1 MTCKICDNKSGQS
14 ILLVRPTAVA
24 TDPAIAPQG
33 IAALDA
39 HAGTV
44 KTFGL
49 PPLKAESK
57 YALRLLRR
65 EGYVYVFF
73 PGEKPLG
80 QIKPWLAYR
89 VYNQGA
95 LIPEGSFVFD
105 RSEFACSTK
114 STHPH
119 DVRTLCIA
127 EPKRIAKVW
136 VGFSM
141 NWWSDTVKSNAA
153 KDPKAAGMVEVN
165 LAGDPPTHGFAA
177 DAALLKQH
185 VADYAVQSLKHGG
198 LEEDATPFYPPGDI
212 AAAQAARAL
221 VAVMQRQNAGHAS
234 KPMVVAIPD
243 PVGLAADLNG
253 IRMARDRRDK
263 EALLLPEV
271 AWPLMTN
278 QLLSGLK
285 ASIESAA
292 MDEARATPDGHVSQK
307 RWNELKGTPFY
318 REGGYEWL
326 PTQGTAADGS
336 PNGKAIKPRTSV
348 HERRIDERGNA
359 YGSAQWKPFASQID
373 AGKHERWMQDF
384 KTRRGT
390 EADRLALHEKNWL
403 AAVNSSA
410 TLAYF
415 ATHFDE
421 SDPNKHTA
429 PTSPGAIYAG
439 ESHLIH
445 YPQPLSTAECYAQY
459 LERML
464 EPPITDPHAV
474 PLRAMFGNQK
484 DVISRVHAMLIGD
497 ADRDNEDNMR
507 DKTLDIFKGLVTAE
521 WGPKYSWMKAAVM
534 GLSGGHLAAVAAGAL
549 QFGLSLKWSD
559 GLTIPQKAQKY
570 LQRLPALAAA
580 ELALLDAM
588 RAATEGGAP
597 GLHVVI
603 RSNWRREKVL
613 AIMERNPFDYSE
625 ADRRAIRN
633 KPPGSMIVAQ
643 RVVMLDAGSANIRL
657 IPNETAQLPGASPRS
672 RRGLSM
678 AQFTEHVKAADLQ
691 SFDSATVKNVKA
703 HVAQEAVDA
712 NVKSLRT
719 DQFFGGAVMVVQ
731 GLGLIWSMRDFFQ
744 ELGKGDNSKLFDK
757 LLGVADGVAGFVG
770 GALDLRAANLQ
781 IQMVEAQGAARGTA
795 MSQVSRS
802 LSNLRAGAAMTGVA
816 GGVLNMV
823 MSFRKMQEADQKGD
837 EASYRGHLYAGIAFG
852 LNSVAMSL
860 ITADF
865 LTRGATNRAIGAA
878 SQKVAQTLIKRGL
891 QRVVLT
897 VIASASAE
905 ALVAGVG
912 VFISGA
918 GWVLLIAGVAS
929 TMWAVLSERSD
940 LQRWIARGY
949 FGRDTEGRYEEKGRE
964 LLEYH
969 MIMAEMVYKP
979 MADEENQRL
988 LKKYPGPPAA
998 PAPRIP
1004 PFGGD
1009 GVGGFR

>member
-24 TDPAIAPQG
+24 TDPEIAPQG

-44 KTFGL
+44 NAFGL
-49 PPLKAESK
+49 PALKAESK
-57 YALRLLRR
+57 HALRLLRR
-65 EGYVYVFF
+65 EGYVYVLF

-89 VYNQGA
+89 VYNHGA

-105 RSEFACSTK
+105 RSEFACDTK

-136 VGFSM
+136 IGFSM
-141 NWWSDTVKSNAA
+141 NWWSDTVKSNVA

-177 DAALLKQH
+177 EAALLKRH

-198 LEEDATPFYPPGDI
+198 LKEDATPFYPPGDI

-221 VAVMQRQNAGHAS
+221 VAVMQRQNAGHAG

-253 IRMARDRRDK
+253 IRVARDRRDK
-263 EALLLPEV
+263 EALLQPEV

-292 MDEARATPDGHVSQK
+292 MDEAHTTADGHLSQK

-318 REGGYEWL
+318 REGGYEWF

-336 PNGKAIKPRTSV
+336 LNGKVIKPRTPV
-348 HERRIDERGNA
+348 HERRIDERGQA

-373 AGKHERWMQDF
+373 AGKHERWMQEF
-384 KTRRGT
+384 RTRRGT

-403 AAVNSSA
+403 AAANSPA

-421 SDPNKHTA
+421 GDPNKHTA

-445 YPQPLSTAECYAQY
+445 YPQPLSTAECHAQY

-464 EPPITDPHAV
+464 ERPITDPHAV

-497 ADRDNEDNMR
+497 ADRGNEDNMR

-534 GLSGGHLAAVAAGAL
+534 GLSGGHLAAIAAGAL
-549 QFGLSLKWSD
+549 QFGLSVKWSD

-588 RAATEGGAP
+588 RAATEGGAS
-597 GLHVVI
+597 GLHVVL
-603 RSNWRREKVL
+603 RSSWRREEVL
-613 AIMERNPFDYSE
+613 ATMEKNPFDYSE

-633 KPPGSMIVAQ
+633 KPAGSMIVTQ
-643 RVVMLDAGSANIRL
+643 RVVMLDAGSANISL
-657 IPNETAQLPGASPRS
+657 LPSETAQLPGASPRS

-678 AQFTEHVKAADLQ
+678 AQFTEDVKAANLQ
-691 SFDSATVKNVKA
+691 SFDSATVKSVKA
-703 HVAQEAVDA
+703 HVAKGAVDA
-712 NVKSLRT
+712 SVKSLRI
-719 DQFFGGAVMVVQ
+719 DQLFGGAVMVVQ
-731 GLGLIWSMRDFFQ
+731 GLGLIWSVRDFFQ

-757 LLGVADGVAGFVG
+757 LLGVADGVAGLVG
-770 GALDLRAANLQ
+770 GALDVRAASLQ
-781 IQMVEAQGAARGTA
+781 IQMVEAQGAARGAA

-802 LSNLRAGAAMTGVA
+802 LSNLKAGAAMAGVA
-816 GGVLNMV
+816 GGMLNMV
-823 MSFRKMQEADQKGD
+823 MSFRKAQEAKQKGD
-837 EASYRGHLYAGIAFG
+837 GVAHVAHLGAAFAFG
-852 LNSVAMSL
+852 LNGAAMSL
-860 ITADF
+860 VTAD
-865 LTRGATNRAIGAA
+865 LLNRGATNRAIGSAA
-878 SQKVAQTLIKRGL
+878 QQVAKAVIKRRL
-891 QRVVLT
+891 QHVMLT
-897 VIASASAE
+897 VIVNASAE
-905 ALVAGVG
+905 ALVAGVA
-912 VFISGA
+912 VFVSGA

-929 TMWAVLSERSD
+929 TIWAVLSERSD

-949 FGRDTEGRYEEKGRE
+949 FGSDTEGRYEDKERE

-969 MIMAEMVYKP
+969 LIAEMVYKP

-988 LKKYPGPPAA
+988 LNKYPTPPAA
-998 PAPRIP
+998 PAPQRS